1 MSNDTIFR
9 EVDEELRSDRM
20 RALWK
25 RFGPY
30 VIGAAAA
37 VVLLV
42 AANEGWKWWQESNA
56 ARSSEQFYAALELAE
71 AGDVATATAAL
82 DEVEA
87 QGSGGYPTLARFREA
102 AMLARQG
109 NDGEAIAAYDAL
121 AIAETNSQL
130 RDLALVLAAY
140 LLVDT
145 GDADAVRQRVG
156 GIAVEGHSMRN
167 AAREA
172 LGLAEYRGGDGNA
185 ALATFETIL
194 ADPVASSELRNR
206 VEIYVAQLVARG
218 AERAATTVDAGST
231 APDAAVGEDEAATPA
246 ADAAAGN

>member
-30 VIGAAAA
+30 IIGAAAA

-42 AANEGWKWWQESNA
+42 AANEGWKWWQESSA

-71 AGDVATATAAL
+71 AGDTAGAVAAL
-82 DEVEA
+82 EQVEA
-87 QGSGGYPTLARFREA
+87 EGSGGYPTLARFREA
-102 AMLARQG
+102 AILAREG
-109 NDGEAIAAYDAL
+109 DVGDAVAAYDAL
-121 AIAETNSQL
+121 ATAENNSQL

-140 LLVDT
+140 LLVDS

-156 GIAVEGHSMRN
+156 GVAVEGHPLRN

-172 LGLAEYRGGDGNA
+172 LGLAQYRGGDESA
-185 ALATFETIL
+185 ALTTFEAVL
-194 ADPVASSELRNR
+194 EDPVVSPELRNR
-206 VEIYVAQLVARG
+206 VEIYTAQLIARG
-218 AERAATTVDAGST
+218 AESSAAAPPTGDAAPAGDIEAPALDAGT
-231 APDAAVGEDEAATPA
+231 GD
-246 ADAAAGN
+246 

>member
-20 RALWK
+20 RALWR

-42 AANEGWKWWQESNA
+42 AINEGWNWWQESNA

-71 AGDVATATAAL
+71 AGDVEAATTAL
-82 DEVEA
+82 DQVEA

-102 AMLARQG
+102 ALLASQG
-109 NDGEAIAAYDAL
+109 SDTEALAAYDAL
-121 AIAETNSQL
+121 ATAETNAQL
-130 RDLALVLAAY
+130 RDLALVLAAH

-145 GDADAVRQRVG
+145 GDADAVRQRIG
-156 GIAVEGHSMRN
+156 GIAIAGHPLRN

-172 LGLAEYRGGDGNA
+172 LGLAEYRGGDDAA

-194 ADPVASSELRNR
+194 EDPAVSPELRNR

-218 AERAATTVDAGST
+218 AERSAADA
-231 APDAAVGEDEAATPA
+231 DAAASDAAAAGGDSAQPA

>member
-20 RALWK
+20 RALWR

-71 AGDVATATAAL
+71 AGDVAAATAAL

-102 AMLARQG
+102 AILANQG
-109 NDGEAIAAYDAL
+109 NDSEAVAAYDAL
-121 AIAETNSQL
+121 ATAETNSQL

-145 GDADAVRQRVG
+145 GDPDAVRQRVG
-156 GIAVEGHSMRN
+156 GIAVEGHPMRN

-172 LGLAEYRGGDGNA
+172 LGLAQFQGGDENA

-194 ADPVASSELRNR
+194 EDPVVSPELRNR

-218 AERAATTVDAGST
+218 AETAAATADADSP
-231 APDAAVGEDEAATPA
+231 APDAATPEGGPAAPA
-246 ADAAAGN
+246 ADAAAGS

>member
-20 RALWK
+20 RALWR

-56 ARSSEQFYAALELAE
+56 ARSSEQFYVALELAE
-71 AGDVATATAAL
+71 AGDVAAATAAL

-102 AMLARQG
+102 AILARQG
-109 NDGEAIAAYDAL
+109 NDTEAIAAYDAL
-121 AIAETNSQL
+121 ATAETNSQL

-140 LLVDT
+140 LLADT

-156 GIAVEGHSMRN
+156 GIAVEGHAMRN

-172 LGLAEYRGGDGNA
+172 LGLAQYRGGDDNA
-185 ALATFETIL
+185 ALATFESIL
-194 ADPVASSELRNR
+194 EDPVVSQELRNR

-218 AERAATTVDAGST
+218 AAGAAATADADLPAGNA
-231 APDAAVGEDEAATPA
+231 APLEATPA
-246 ADAAAGN
+246 APTTDAAAGN